1 MNSEPGL
8 LKKLTM
14 VGPAAILVASS
25 MGPGTVASCIMG
37 GSHLGYKILWM
48 VVASGLLGAIV
59 AVAGGKVYAV
69 TGKTGFQV
77 LRDYTHPY
85 FAYPLIAWMT
95 FATYFVITIEGKLLG
110 HTVSLMLPNLEGIM
124 NTVVVPLIVLAA
136 AGIFTFGF
144 KRVVLLCSLMT
155 SAMALLFLANLFVV
169 DVSLSKAVTGLVP
182 TVPFDKNGLMA
193 FGGIMGGSA
202 PGVVALGYSYL
213 VWNKGW
219 DGPEY
224 IPRMK
229 LDQILFY
236 GVLFGIFSVGIYI
249 TGAAVLYPQGIEVN
263 SAIDAAKGL
272 EPLVGSLSKWLF
284 LLGLFGAIFT
294 TLGAVATLMCY
305 MLADM
310 VGLPPDMN
318 NRKFKILLFCSILVG
333 ILGPFMSG
341 LPAMKYMVL
350 AMVVFLLAGPAI
362 ILVYLIVGNRKK
374 IMGEYTNSWLFNLGL
389 IIAFILNCVGS
400 VAAVVK

>member
-1 MNSEPGL
+1 MHGETGL

-48 VVASGLLGAIV
+48 VVASGFLGAVV
-59 AVAGGKVYAV
+59 ALIGGKVYAV

-77 LRDYTHPY
+77 IRDYTHPY
-85 FAYPLIAWMT
+85 FAYPLFAWM
-95 FATYFVITIEGKLLG
+95 ALAGYFVITIEGKLLG

-124 NTVVVPLIVLAA
+124 NTVIVPVIILAA
-136 AGIFTFGF
+136 AVIFSFGF
-144 KRVVLLCSLMT
+144 KWVVFLCSVMT
-155 SAMALLFLANLFVV
+155 TGMALLFLINLFVV
-169 DVSLSKAVTGLVP
+169 DISFSQAAMGMVP
-182 TVPFDKNGLMA
+182 FVPFDKTGLLA

-202 PGVVALGYSYL
+202 VGTVALAYSYL
-213 VWNKGW
+213 VRNKGW
-219 DGPEY
+219 DSPEY

-229 LDQILFY
+229 LDQIFFY

-249 TGAAVLYPQGIEVN
+249 TGAAVLHPQGIEVN

-284 LLGLFGAIFT
+284 LLGLFGAIFS
-294 TLGAVATLMCY
+294 TLGALATIMCY
-305 MLADM
+305 MVADM
-310 VGLPPDMN
+310 VGLPPDLN
-318 NRKFKILLFCSILVG
+318 NLKFKILLFGSILVG
-333 ILGPFMSG
+333 ALGPFLSG

-350 AMVVFLLAGPAI
+350 AMVVFLLAGPAV
-362 ILVYLIVGNRKK
+362 ILVYLIVGNRKS
-374 IMGEYTNSWLFNLGL
+374 IMGEYTNSRWFNLGL

-400 VAAVVK
+400 VSAVMQ